1 MHMKIILCLF
11 ACFVSLPFAAFCA
24 GENASSKALNN
35 PLIDYTAYREA
46 VQRVEP
52 IREQRRL
59 TEAQFKEKMSQ
70 AGVVLFDARS
80 GPMFTRLHIDG
91 AVNLSFPDFTEERLA
106 KIIPTKD
113 TLVLIY
119 CNNNFLGSP
128 VAMASKTASAS
139 LNVSTYVTLNSYGYT
154 NIYELGPLL
163 DVKTT
168 VLPLAGSEVGA
179 VSAKKSL

>member
-1 MHMKIILCLF
+1 MKNILCLF
-11 ACFVSLPFAAFCA
+11 ACVVSLPFAAFCA
-24 GENASSKALNN
+24 DESASSKGLSN
-35 PLIDYTAYREA
+35 PLIDYSAFQNA
-46 VQRVEP
+46 VLKTGP
-52 IREQRRL
+52 IRAQRRL
-59 TEAQFKEKMSQ
+59 TEAEFQAKMREPG
-70 AGVVLFDARS
+70 AVLFDARS
-80 GPMFTRLHIDG
+80 GPMFGRLHIGG
-91 AVNLSFPDFTEERLA
+91 AVNLTFPDFTEERLA

-128 VAMASKTASAS
+128 VAMASKIAPAS

-168 VLPLAGSEVGA
+168 LLPLAGTEMAERAAGG
-179 VSAKKSL
+179 K

>member
-1 MHMKIILCLF
+1 MKYIACWSAIFVF
-11 ACFVSLPFAAFCA
+11 APLAAFCA
-24 GENASSKALNN
+24 GAETAAKGLVN
-35 PLIDYTAYREA
+35 PLIDYTAFRDA

-52 IREQRRL
+52 IRAQCRL
-59 TEAQFKEKMSQ
+59 TEAEFLAKMRE
-70 AGVVLFDARS
+70 AGAVLFDARS
-80 GPMFTRLHIDG
+80 GPMFARLHIEG
-91 AVNLSFPDFTEERLA
+91 AVNLTFPDFTEDRLA

-128 VAMASKTASAS
+128 VAMASKIAPAS
-139 LNVSTYVTLNSYGYT
+139 LNVSTYVTLHSYGYT

-168 VLPLAGSEVGA
+168 MLPLAGSEVFA
-179 VSAKKSL
+179 SR

>member
-1 MHMKIILCLF
+1 MKIILCLF

-24 GENASSKALNN
+24 DENVPAKDLAN
-35 PLIDYTAYREA
+35 PLIDYTAFQDA
-46 VQRVEP
+46 VLKTGP
-52 IREQRRL
+52 IRAQRRL
-59 TEAQFKEKMSQ
+59 TEAQFKEKMRETG
-70 AGVVLFDARS
+70 AVLFDARS
-80 GPMFTRLHIDG
+80 GPMFARLHIAG
-91 AVNLSFPDFTEERLA
+91 AVNLSYPDFTEERLA

>member
-1 MHMKIILCLF
+1 MKHIICLF
-11 ACFVSLPFAAFCA
+11 SVLVLSPLAAFCA
-24 GENASSKALNN
+24 GDAAPAKDLAN
-35 PLIDYTAYREA
+35 PLIDYTAYRQA

-52 IREQRRL
+52 IREKRRL
-59 TEAQFKEKMSQ
+59 TEAEFQAKMREP
-70 AGVVLFDARS
+70 GVVLFDARS
-80 GPMFTRLHIDG
+80 GPMFARLHIEG
-91 AVNLSFPDFTEERLA
+91 AVNLTFPDFTEERLA

-128 VAMASKTASAS
+128 VAMASKIAPAS

-163 DVKTT
+163 DVKKT
-168 VLPLAGSEVGA
+168 VLPLAGTEAASHERKA
-179 VSAKKSL
+179 VQ

>member
-1 MHMKIILCLF
+1 MKHVIRLF
-11 ACFVSLPFAAFCA
+11 SVLVLSPFAAFCA
-24 GENASSKALNN
+24 GDAPSAQGLAN
-35 PLIDYTAYREA
+35 PLIDYTAYRQA

-59 TEAQFKEKMSQ
+59 TEAQFKEKMREPG
-70 AGVVLFDARS
+70 AVLFDARS
-80 GPMFTRLHIDG
+80 GPMFARLHIEG
-91 AVNLSFPDFTEERLA
+91 AVNLTFPDFTEERLA

-128 VAMASKTASAS
+128 VAMASKIAPAS

-168 VLPLAGSEVGA
+168 VLPLAGTEVSWQGGA
-179 VSAKKSL
+179 RQ